1 MVRRRIRLKPWC
13 GPTDA
18 VASACGRKGPVGVL
32 MSDSVTTPINPRA
45 RALMGAAAIAGSL
58 MLLGWVSMAMLAVA
72 MVIAFVV
79 FAHELG
85 HFVAARLTGMK
96 ATEFFLGFGPR
107 LFSFRRGETEFG
119 VKPIIAGAYVKVVGM
134 TNLDDVPPSDEP
146 RAYRQQSYPRR
157 LLVASAG
164 SLMHFLMALI
174 GLFALFS
181 FMGEPIIEDGAW
193 EVGKVVDEGV
203 GVEQSAAARAGIQPG
218 DRILR
223 VEGDSTVEWTDL
235 VEAIRNRPGEK
246 VELEILRGDQTFSVE
261 TVLDRSADGTGLLGI
276 GGQQAILLTKSD
288 PVAAIGK
295 TFSEFSTM
303 VGQSIR
309 GIWLIVVNFGEVAD
323 RFFSAPNDPTAND
336 NLETRPVSLVGAVQI
351 GASDQLSS
359 SERMQLFVAFNVFI
373 GIFNLLPLLP
383 LDGGHIA
390 IATYERIREGSSGRR
405 HLIDTTR
412 LLPFTYAVVAF
423 LAFFGLG
430 AIYLDLANPLG
441 F

>member
-1 MVRRRIRLKPWC
+1 M
-13 GPTDA
+13 
-18 VASACGRKGPVGVL
+18 VASAFSRKVPSGVL
-32 MSDSVTTPINPRA
+32 VSDSVVANLGPRT
-45 RALMGAAAIAGSL
+45 RALVGSGVIVGSL
-58 MLLGWVSMAMLAVA
+58 ILLGWVSTAMLAVA

-79 FAHELG
+79 FVHELG

-134 TNLDDVPPSDEP
+134 TNLDEVPSVDEP
-146 RAYRQQSYPRR
+146 RTYRQQTYPRR

-164 SLMHFLMALI
+164 SLMHFLMAVI
-174 GLFALFS
+174 GLFVLFC
-181 FMGEPIIEDGAW
+181 FMGEPVIEEGTW
-193 EVGKVVDEGV
+193 EVGTVVDQGADGER
-203 GVEQSAAARAGIQPG
+203 SAASRAGIQPG
-218 DRILR
+218 DRILS
-223 VEGDSTVEWTDL
+223 VENESTTEWKYL
-235 VEAIRNRPGEK
+235 AEAIRNRPGEK
-246 VELEILRGDQTFSVE
+246 VELEILRGDVTFSVE
-261 TVLDRSADGTGLLGI
+261 TVLDTGPDGSGLLGI
-276 GGQQAILLTKSD
+276 GGRQAILLTKSGL
-288 PVAAIGK
+288 AAAVGK

-303 VGQSIR
+303 TGQSVR
-309 GIWLIVVNFGEVAD
+309 GIWVIVANLGEVAD
-323 RFFSAPNDPTAND
+323 RIFSPPNDPTAND

-351 GASDQLSS
+351 GASDRLSG
-359 SERMQLFVAFNVFI
+359 SERMQLFVAFNIFI
-373 GIFNLLPLLP
+373 GVFNLLPLLP
-383 LDGGHIA
+383 LDGGHVA
-390 IATYERIREGSSGRR
+390 IATYERIREGRSGRR

>member
-1 MVRRRIRLKPWC
+1 
-13 GPTDA
+13 
-18 VASACGRKGPVGVL
+18 
-32 MSDSVTTPINPRA
+32 
-45 RALMGAAAIAGSL
+45 
-58 MLLGWVSMAMLAVA
+58 MLAVA

-85 HFVAARLTGMK
+85 HFVTARITGMK

-119 VKPIIAGAYVKVVGM
+119 VRPIIAGAYVKVVGM
-134 TNLDDVPPSDEP
+134 TNLDEVPPEDEP
-146 RAYRQQSYPRR
+146 RTYRQQTYPRR

-164 SLMHFLMALI
+164 SLVHFLMAVI
-174 GLFALFS
+174 GLFVLFC
-181 FMGEPIIEDGAW
+181 FMGEPVIEEGSW
-193 EVGKVVDEGV
+193 EVGTVVNQGIDGER
-203 GVEQSAAARAGIQPG
+203 SAAARAGIQPG
-218 DRILR
+218 DRIVY
-223 VEGDSTVEWTDL
+223 VENESTVEWADL
-235 VEAIRNRPGEK
+235 VEAIHNRPGEK
-246 VELEILRGDQTFSVE
+246 VELQILRGGRTLSTE
-261 TVLDRSADGTGLLGI
+261 TVLDTSPDGGGLLGI
-276 GGQQAILLTKSD
+276 GGRQAILLTKSG
-288 PVAAIGK
+288 PAAAVGK

-309 GIWLIVVNFGEVAD
+309 GIWVIVANFGEVVD
-323 RFFSAPNDPTAND
+323 RIFSPPNDPTAND

-351 GASDQLSS
+351 GASDQLSG

-373 GIFNLLPLLP
+373 GVFNLLPLLP
-383 LDGGHIA
+383 LDGGHVA
-390 IATYERIREGSSGRR
+390 IATYERIREGRSGRR

-430 AIYLDLANPLG
+430 AVYLDLANPLG

>member
-1 MVRRRIRLKPWC
+1 V
-13 GPTDA
+13 
-18 VASACGRKGPVGVL
+18 
-32 MSDSVTTPINPRA
+32 SDSVASNLGPQT
-45 RALMGAAAIAGSL
+45 RALAGGVAIAGSL
-58 MLLGWVSMAMLAVA
+58 ILLGWVSKAMLAVA

-85 HFVAARLTGMK
+85 HFVTARITGMK

-119 VKPIIAGAYVKVVGM
+119 IRPIIAGAYVKVVGM
-134 TNLDDVPPSDEP
+134 TNLDEVPPEDEP
-146 RAYRQQSYPRR
+146 RTYRQQTYPRR

-164 SLMHFLMALI
+164 SLMHFLMAVI
-174 GLFALFS
+174 GLFVLFC
-181 FMGEPIIEDGAW
+181 FMGEPVIEEGSW
-193 EVGKVVDEGV
+193 EVGTVVNQGIDGER
-203 GVEQSAAARAGIQPG
+203 SAAARAGIQAG
-218 DRILR
+218 DRIVY
-223 VEGDSTVEWTDL
+223 VENESTAEWADL

-246 VELEILRGDQTFSVE
+246 VELQILRDGRTLSIE
-261 TVLDRSADGTGLLGI
+261 TVLDTNPDGEGLLGI
-276 GGQQAILLTKSD
+276 GGRQAILLTKSG
-288 PVAAIGK
+288 PAAAVGK

-309 GIWLIVVNFGEVAD
+309 GIWLIAANFGEVVD
-323 RFFSAPNDPTAND
+323 RIFSPPNDPTAND

-351 GASDQLSS
+351 GASDRLSG

-373 GIFNLLPLLP
+373 GVFNLLPLLP
-383 LDGGHIA
+383 LDGGHVA

-430 AIYLDLANPLG
+430 AVYLDLANPLG

>member
-1 MVRRRIRLKPWC
+1 
-13 GPTDA
+13 
-18 VASACGRKGPVGVL
+18 
-32 MSDSVTTPINPRA
+32 
-45 RALMGAAAIAGSL
+45 
-58 MLLGWVSMAMLAVA
+58 MLAVA

-85 HFVAARLTGMK
+85 HFVTARITGMK

-119 VKPIIAGAYVKVVGM
+119 VRPIIAGAYVKVVGM
-134 TNLDDVPPSDEP
+134 TNLDEVPPEDEP
-146 RAYRQQSYPRR
+146 RTYRQQTYPRR

-164 SLMHFLMALI
+164 SLVHFLMAVI
-174 GLFALFS
+174 GLFVLFC
-181 FMGEPIIEDGAW
+181 FMGEPVIEEGSW
-193 EVGKVVDEGV
+193 EVGTVVNQGIDGER
-203 GVEQSAAARAGIQPG
+203 SAAARAGIQPG
-218 DRILR
+218 DRIVY
-223 VEGDSTVEWTDL
+223 VENESTVEWADL
-235 VEAIRNRPGEK
+235 VEAIHNRPGEK
-246 VELEILRGDQTFSVE
+246 VELQILRDGRTLSTE
-261 TVLDRSADGTGLLGI
+261 TVLDTSPDGGGLLGI
-276 GGQQAILLTKSD
+276 GGRQAILLTKSG
-288 PVAAIGK
+288 PAAAVGK

-309 GIWLIVVNFGEVAD
+309 GIWVIVANFGEVVD
-323 RFFSAPNDPTAND
+323 RIFSPPNDPTAND

-351 GASDQLSS
+351 GASDQLSG

-373 GIFNLLPLLP
+373 GVFNLLPLLP
-383 LDGGHIA
+383 LDGGHVA
-390 IATYERIREGSSGRR
+390 IATYERIREGRSGRR

-430 AIYLDLANPLG
+430 AVYLDLANPLG

>member
-1 MVRRRIRLKPWC
+1 MSAFSRK
-13 GPTDA
+13 
-18 VASACGRKGPVGVL
+18 ASTGVL
-32 MSDSVTTPINPRA
+32 VPDSAASNLGSRT
-45 RALMGAAAIAGSL
+45 RALAGGIAIAGSL
-58 MLLGWVSMAMLAVA
+58 ILLGWVSKAMLAVA

-85 HFVAARLTGMK
+85 HFVTARITGMK

-119 VKPIIAGAYVKVVGM
+119 VRPIIAGAYVKVVGM
-134 TNLDDVPPSDEP
+134 TNLDEVPPEDEP
-146 RAYRQQSYPRR
+146 RTYRQQTYPRR

-164 SLMHFLMALI
+164 SLVHFLMAVI
-174 GLFALFS
+174 GLFVLFC
-181 FMGEPIIEDGAW
+181 FMGEPVIEEGSW
-193 EVGKVVDEGV
+193 EVGTVVNQGIDGER
-203 GVEQSAAARAGIQPG
+203 SAAARAGIQPG
-218 DRILR
+218 DRIVY
-223 VEGDSTVEWTDL
+223 VENESTVEWADL
-235 VEAIRNRPGEK
+235 VEAIHNRPGEK
-246 VELEILRGDQTFSVE
+246 VELQILRDGRTLSTE
-261 TVLDRSADGTGLLGI
+261 TVLDTSPDGGGLLGI
-276 GGQQAILLTKSD
+276 GGRQAILLTKSG
-288 PVAAIGK
+288 PAAAVGK

-309 GIWLIVVNFGEVAD
+309 GIWVIVANFGEVVD
-323 RFFSAPNDPTAND
+323 RIFSPPNDPTAND

-351 GASDQLSS
+351 GASDQLSG

-373 GIFNLLPLLP
+373 GVFNLLPLLP
-383 LDGGHIA
+383 LDGGHVA
-390 IATYERIREGSSGRR
+390 IATYERIREGRSGRR

-430 AIYLDLANPLG
+430 AVYLDLANPLG

>member
-1 MVRRRIRLKPWC
+1 M
-13 GPTDA
+13 
-18 VASACGRKGPVGVL
+18 SAFGRKAPTGVL
-32 MSDSVTTPINPRA
+32 VSDSVASNLGPQT
-45 RALMGAAAIAGSL
+45 RALVGGVAIAGSL
-58 MLLGWVSMAMLAVA
+58 ILLGWVSKAMLAVA

-85 HFVAARLTGMK
+85 HFVTARITGMK

-119 VKPIIAGAYVKVVGM
+119 IRPIIAGAYVKVVGM
-134 TNLDDVPPSDEP
+134 TNLDEVPPEDEP
-146 RAYRQQSYPRR
+146 RTYRQQTYPRR

-164 SLMHFLMALI
+164 SLMHFLMAVI
-174 GLFALFS
+174 GLFVLFC
-181 FMGEPIIEDGAW
+181 FMGEPVIEEGSW
-193 EVGKVVDEGV
+193 EVGTVVNQGIDGER
-203 GVEQSAAARAGIQPG
+203 SAAARAGIQAG
-218 DRILR
+218 DRIVY
-223 VEGDSTVEWTDL
+223 VENESTAEWADL

-246 VELEILRGDQTFSVE
+246 VELQILRDGRTLSIE
-261 TVLDRSADGTGLLGI
+261 TVLDTNPDGEGLLGI
-276 GGQQAILLTKSD
+276 GGRQAILLTKSG
-288 PVAAIGK
+288 PAAAVGK
-295 TFSEFSTM
+295 TFSEFGTM

-309 GIWLIVVNFGEVAD
+309 GIWLIAANFGEVVD
-323 RFFSAPNDPTAND
+323 RIFSPPNDPTAND

-351 GASDQLSS
+351 GASDRLSG

-373 GIFNLLPLLP
+373 GVFNLLPLLP
-383 LDGGHIA
+383 LDGGHVA

-430 AIYLDLANPLG
+430 AVYLDLANPLG

>member
-1 MVRRRIRLKPWC
+1 M
-13 GPTDA
+13 
-18 VASACGRKGPVGVL
+18 SAFGRKAPTGVL
-32 MSDSVTTPINPRA
+32 VSDSVASNLGPQT
-45 RALMGAAAIAGSL
+45 RALVGGVAIAGSL
-58 MLLGWVSMAMLAVA
+58 ILLGWVSKAMLAVA

-85 HFVAARLTGMK
+85 HFVTARITGMK

-119 VKPIIAGAYVKVVGM
+119 IRPIIAGAYVKVVGM
-134 TNLDDVPPSDEP
+134 TNLDEVPPADEP
-146 RAYRQQSYPRR
+146 RTYRQQTYPRR

-164 SLMHFLMALI
+164 SLMHFLMAVI
-174 GLFALFS
+174 GLFVLFC
-181 FMGEPIIEDGAW
+181 FMGEPVIEEGSW
-193 EVGKVVDEGV
+193 EVGTVVNQGIDGER
-203 GVEQSAAARAGIQPG
+203 SAAARAGIQPG
-218 DRILR
+218 DRIVY
-223 VEGDSTVEWTDL
+223 VENESTAEWADL

-246 VELEILRGDQTFSVE
+246 VELQILRDGRTLSIE
-261 TVLDRSADGTGLLGI
+261 TVLDTNPDGEGLLGI
-276 GGQQAILLTKSD
+276 GGRQAILLTKSG
-288 PVAAIGK
+288 PAAAVGK
-295 TFSEFSTM
+295 TFSEFGTM

-309 GIWLIVVNFGEVAD
+309 GIWLIAANFGEVVD
-323 RFFSAPNDPTAND
+323 RIFSPPNDPTAND

-351 GASDQLSS
+351 GASDRLSG

-373 GIFNLLPLLP
+373 GVFNLLPLLP
-383 LDGGHIA
+383 LDGGHVA

-430 AIYLDLANPLG
+430 AVYLDLANPLG

>member
-1 MVRRRIRLKPWC
+1 M
-13 GPTDA
+13 
-18 VASACGRKGPVGVL
+18 SAFGRKAPTGVL
-32 MSDSVTTPINPRA
+32 VSDSVASNRGPRT
-45 RALMGAAAIAGSL
+45 RALVGGVAIAGSL
-58 MLLGWVSMAMLAVA
+58 ILLGWVSKAMLAVA

-85 HFVAARLTGMK
+85 HFVTARITGMK

-119 VKPIIAGAYVKVVGM
+119 IRPIIAGAYVKVVGM
-134 TNLDDVPPSDEP
+134 TNLDEVPPADEP
-146 RAYRQQSYPRR
+146 RTYRQQTYPRR

-164 SLMHFLMALI
+164 SLMHFLMAVI
-174 GLFALFS
+174 GLFVLFC
-181 FMGEPIIEDGAW
+181 FMGEPVIEEGSW
-193 EVGKVVDEGV
+193 EVGTVVNQGIDGER
-203 GVEQSAAARAGIQPG
+203 SAAARAGIQPG
-218 DRILR
+218 DRIVY
-223 VEGDSTVEWTDL
+223 VENESTAEWADL

-246 VELEILRGDQTFSVE
+246 VELQILRDGRTLSIE
-261 TVLDRSADGTGLLGI
+261 TVLDTNPDGEGLLGI
-276 GGQQAILLTKSD
+276 GGRQAILLTKSG
-288 PVAAIGK
+288 PAAAVGK
-295 TFSEFSTM
+295 TFSEFGTM

-309 GIWLIVVNFGEVAD
+309 GIWVIVANFGEVVD
-323 RFFSAPNDPTAND
+323 RIFSPPNDPTAND

-351 GASDQLSS
+351 GASDRLSG

-373 GIFNLLPLLP
+373 GVFNLLPLLP
-383 LDGGHIA
+383 LDGGHVA

-430 AIYLDLANPLG
+430 AVYLDLANPLG

>member
-1 MVRRRIRLKPWC
+1 
-13 GPTDA
+13 
-18 VASACGRKGPVGVL
+18 
-32 MSDSVTTPINPRA
+32 
-45 RALMGAAAIAGSL
+45 
-58 MLLGWVSMAMLAVA
+58 MLAVA

-85 HFVAARLTGMK
+85 HFVTARITGMK

-119 VKPIIAGAYVKVVGM
+119 IRPIIAGAYVKVVGM
-134 TNLDDVPPSDEP
+134 TNLDEVPPADEP
-146 RAYRQQSYPRR
+146 RTYRQQTYPRR

-164 SLMHFLMALI
+164 SLMHFLMAVI
-174 GLFALFS
+174 GLFVLFC
-181 FMGEPIIEDGAW
+181 FMGEPVIEEGSW
-193 EVGKVVDEGV
+193 EVGTVVNQGIDGER
-203 GVEQSAAARAGIQPG
+203 SAAARAGIQPG
-218 DRILR
+218 DRIVY
-223 VEGDSTVEWTDL
+223 VENESTVEWADL
-235 VEAIRNRPGEK
+235 VEAIHNRPGEK
-246 VELEILRGDQTFSVE
+246 VEIQILRDGRTLSTE
-261 TVLDRSADGTGLLGI
+261 TVLDTSPDGGGLLGI
-276 GGQQAILLTKSD
+276 GGRQAILLTKSG
-288 PVAAIGK
+288 PAAAVGK

-309 GIWLIVVNFGEVAD
+309 GIWVIVANFGEVVD
-323 RFFSAPNDPTAND
+323 RIFSPPNDPTAND

-351 GASDQLSS
+351 GASDQLSG

-373 GIFNLLPLLP
+373 GVFNLLPLLP
-383 LDGGHIA
+383 LDGGHVA

-430 AIYLDLANPLG
+430 AVYLDLANPLG

>member
-1 MVRRRIRLKPWC
+1 
-13 GPTDA
+13 
-18 VASACGRKGPVGVL
+18 
-32 MSDSVTTPINPRA
+32 
-45 RALMGAAAIAGSL
+45 
-58 MLLGWVSMAMLAVA
+58 MLAVA

-79 FAHELG
+79 FVHELG

-134 TNLDDVPPSDEP
+134 TNLDEVPSVDEP
-146 RAYRQQSYPRR
+146 RTYRQQTYPRR

-164 SLMHFLMALI
+164 SLMHFLMAVI
-174 GLFALFS
+174 GLFVLFC
-181 FMGEPIIEDGAW
+181 FMGEPVIEEGTW
-193 EVGKVVDEGV
+193 EVGTVVDQGADGER
-203 GVEQSAAARAGIQPG
+203 SAASRAGIQPG
-218 DRILR
+218 DRILS
-223 VEGDSTVEWTDL
+223 VENESTTEWKYL
-235 VEAIRNRPGEK
+235 AEAIRNRPGEK
-246 VELEILRGDQTFSVE
+246 VELEILRGDVTFSVE
-261 TVLDRSADGTGLLGI
+261 TVLDTGPDGSGLLGI
-276 GGQQAILLTKSD
+276 GGRQAILLTKSGL
-288 PVAAIGK
+288 AAAVGK

-303 VGQSIR
+303 TGQSIR
-309 GIWLIVVNFGEVAD
+309 GIWVIVANLGEVAD
-323 RFFSAPNDPTAND
+323 RIFSPPNDPTAND

-351 GASDQLSS
+351 GASDRLSG

-373 GIFNLLPLLP
+373 GVFNLLPLLP
-383 LDGGHIA
+383 LDGGHVA
-390 IATYERIREGSSGRR
+390 IATYERIREGRSGRR

>member
-1 MVRRRIRLKPWC
+1 M
-13 GPTDA
+13 
-18 VASACGRKGPVGVL
+18 SAFGRKVPTGVL
-32 MSDSVTTPINPRA
+32 VSDSVASNRGPRT
-45 RALMGAAAIAGSL
+45 RALVGGVAIVGSL
-58 MLLGWVSMAMLAVA
+58 LLLGWVSKAMLAVA

-85 HFVAARLTGMK
+85 HFVTARITGMK

-119 VKPIIAGAYVKVVGM
+119 IRPIIAGAYVKVVGM
-134 TNLDDVPPSDEP
+134 TNLDEVPPADEP
-146 RAYRQQSYPRR
+146 RTYRQQTYPRR

-164 SLMHFLMALI
+164 SLMHFLMAVI
-174 GLFALFS
+174 GLFVLFC
-181 FMGEPIIEDGAW
+181 FMGEPVVEEGSW
-193 EVGKVVDEGV
+193 EVGTVVNQGIDGER
-203 GVEQSAAARAGIQPG
+203 SAAARAGIQPG
-218 DRILR
+218 DRIVY
-223 VEGDSTVEWTDL
+223 VENESTAEWADL

-246 VELEILRGDQTFSVE
+246 VELQILRDGRTLSIE
-261 TVLDRSADGTGLLGI
+261 TVLDTNPDGEGLLGI
-276 GGQQAILLTKSD
+276 GGRQAILLTKSG
-288 PVAAIGK
+288 PAAAVGK
-295 TFSEFSTM
+295 TFSEFGTM

-309 GIWLIVVNFGEVAD
+309 GIWVIVTNFGEVVD
-323 RFFSAPNDPTAND
+323 RIFSPPNDPTAND
-336 NLETRPVSLVGAVQI
+336 NLETRPVSLIGAVQI
-351 GASDQLSS
+351 GASDRLSG

-373 GIFNLLPLLP
+373 GVFNLLPLLP
-383 LDGGHIA
+383 LDGGHVA

-430 AIYLDLANPLG
+430 AVYLDLANPLG